1 MAKFDFDDKKIR
13 IHFIN
18 DNNNNKLIIDCQLY
32 KHRLTERWWALMHH
46 LAPQTKIQED
56 GFFFGQLL
64 DDEDYLVKEL
74 NNIIE
79 TVNTFIKKNGY
90 HELEIPLRATK
101 DCPQDILNELHVYF
115 EKYCHDPRLEPHL
128 RGPLSL
134 MNIFIHRLEV
144 FDEGKKNNRAHIEIL
159 PDPTRY
165 LVFENE
171 DYDLF
176 TTDWTWGGLYLT
188 YGITGVPTIGA
199 FYSKSEARPQHC
211 MSQGMFLAFFG
222 DSTFDRTQEL
232 HDWMRSRGMD
242 PSDKRWAVG
251 YLPLGLMVSPDMPT
265 SEEDRI
271 QLLLQLGK
279 HRKIEKFE
287 LIGSKPSLSVEPLT
301 TFPDDIIKPSKPLSL
316 SNTNPTNSTSSSQ
329 SANQNLENAAWPYD
343 QEIFYNLDYVPY
355 IDLGIKFDATALLE
369 EAKKAL
375 PYFVTH
381 RDYDQES
388 KTGHGEWKSLGL
400 RSINGDWTKTQYHT
414 SYGIE
419 TPDANYQQTPFA
431 QLCPKTMEFLNTI
444 TDINQCD
451 RIRYMLLEPGAS
463 IKTHRD
469 SKDRDVSLA
478 VNISLNMPR
487 ECRFYTDVNPD
498 GTNNDYTQTVPF
510 SDDGSVILFNNA
522 KYHRVE
528 NLSDTP
534 RIHIIIHGPIR
545 FNDNYILNRARIQN
559 QIYDRKQLLKKL
571 ILKKAFQGESFEK
584 TPILQKDILAAG
596 VDYDMLG
603 KDVQIIA
610 YRHQTDKNPQELED
624 AFDKITCGSLFP
636 LSYKECFASEIDEKI
651 KELHQNKMKFAV
663 IVAAG
668 TFISEM
674 NMFIVEVLKQIKDI
688 REKNALLAGHILDF
702 KRDGAIPYL
711 HEQFAII
718 DLDKLFQLNLS
729 QVGPLF
735 STDQISFPSHN
746 RGKDIHDDYTPSS
759 LSQGTEVSARTGIAY
774 WGSKVMA
781 ESLKQNFTVLN
792 INKALRD
799 TKFYSYPQDDLKEPK
814 EVINKIIH
822 SKIDQCKD
830 EVFFFNNE
838 PLRAVKVENFQPTK
852 LISVSAGFKA
862 FKIMDQYNFPSDGK
876 VHYVDFSENALK
888 YLKAITKKD
897 AVFDL
902 AQEIDQSMKSLVPWK
917 WEQDLAKHLLN
928 ATIRDWFDNDETRF
942 LNSLKIASKASFHHA
957 NFVLNHN
964 DLCDLIEP
972 NDSFY
977 IWVSNAFYN
986 NHLYFLLGT
995 QGAKQK
1001 FYDLIIAISK
1011 KINKPAWHERY
1022 TRTIVFGE
1030 HFTKP
1035 CGVLTDGAA
1044 ELCSKDEASWY
1055 DLTKVSV
1062 AQFQIEAN

>member
-74 NNIIE
+74 NNIVE

-232 HDWMRSRGMD
+232 HEWMTSRGMD
-242 PSDKRWAVG
+242 PEDKRWAVG
-251 YLPLGLMVSPDMPT
+251 YLPLGLMSYPDLPI
-265 SEEDRI
+265 SDEDRI
-271 QLLLQLGK
+271 QLLLKLGQ

-287 LIGSKPSLSVEPLT
+287 LIGPKPSVEVEPLL
-301 TFPDDIIKPSKPLSL
+301 TFPEDIIKPSQSKNIKS
-316 SNTNPTNSTSSSQ
+316 SEATQTNSSG
-329 SANQNLENAAWPYD
+329 NLQQAAWPYD

-355 IDLGIKFDATALLE
+355 IDLGLKFDAGSLLE
-369 EAKKAL
+369 EAKRAL

-414 SYGIE
+414 SYGID
-419 TPDANYQQTPFA
+419 TSQANYQQTPFA

-478 VNISLNMPR
+478 INISLNMPK

-498 GTNNDYTQTVPF
+498 GTNNEYTQTVPF
-510 SDDGSVILFNNA
+510 SNNGSVILFNNA

-545 FNDNYILNRARIQN
+545 FDDNYILNRARLQN
-559 QIYDRKQLLKKL
+559 QTNDRKQLLKKL
-571 ILKKAFQGESFEK
+571 ILKKAFQGESFDK

-610 YRHQTDKNPQELED
+610 YRHQSNENLKGLED

-636 LSYKECFASEIDEKI
+636 LSYKECNVIEIDEKI
-651 KELHQNKMKFAV
+651 KELHRNKIKFAV
-663 IVAAG
+663 IIAAG

-674 NMFIVEVLKQIKDI
+674 NMFIIEVLKQIKDI

-702 KRDGAIPYL
+702 KKDGAIPYL

-718 DLDKLFQLNLS
+718 DLDKLFQLNDSKL
-729 QVGPLF
+729 GPLF
-735 STDQISFPSHN
+735 TTEQITFPSHN
-746 RGKDIHDDYTPSS
+746 RGEDLHDDYTP
-759 LSQGTEVSARTGIAY
+759 TELTPGLVISARTGISY
-774 WGSKVMA
+774 WGSRVMA
-781 ESLKQNFTVLN
+781 NGIKHNFAILN
-792 INKALRD
+792 LNKALRD
-799 TKFYSYPQDDLKEPK
+799 TKFYSYPQDALKEPK

-822 SKIDQCKD
+822 DKIEQCKD

-838 PLRAVKVENFQPTK
+838 PLRAVKIDNFGPNK

-862 FKIMDQYNFPSDGK
+862 FKIMDQYNFPTDGK
-876 VHYVDFSENALK
+876 VHYVDFSQNALTYMK
-888 YLKAITKKD
+888 SITKKKSIYD
-897 AVFDL
+897 IAT
-902 AQEIDQSMKSLVPWK
+902 EIDLSMRKLVPWK

-928 ATIRDWFDNDETRF
+928 STIRDWFDNDEKRF
-942 LNSLKIASKASFHHA
+942 LRSLEIASKASYHHA
-957 NFVLNHN
+957 NFVLNHD
-964 DLCDLIEP
+964 DLCNLISHH
-972 NDSFY
+972 DSFY

-986 NHLYFLLGT
+986 NHLYLLIGT
-995 QGAKQK
+995 KAAKQK
-1001 FYDLIIAISK
+1001 FYDLIIAISN
-1011 KINKPAWHERY
+1011 KIQKPAWHERY
-1022 TRTIVFGE
+1022 TRTIVFGD
-1030 HFTKP
+1030 HFSKP

-1044 ELCSKDEASWY
+1044 ELASKDESSWY
-1055 DLTKVSV
+1055 ILNNIAID
-1062 AQFQIEAN
+1062 QFQIEAS